1 MYFFKLIIIMWCC
14 VFLLFENKIK
24 YCFFILKKKNQY
36 VIICNF
42 EIRSFDLN
50 FEYIMYKKL

>member
-24 YCFFILKKKNQY
+24 YCFFYFKEEEL
-36 VIICNF
+36 VCN
-42 EIRSFDLN
+42 
-50 FEYIMYKKL
+50 YM